1 MHRKTGGPYP
11 HLLACRSP
19 VPADHYRSLTDMK
32 RPPKFALSSLLLGTG
47 FVALGLSIAM
57 KFGAFGLLFSAIAT
71 LAILLLLLI
80 ALAVMKLTS
89 RTVAI
94 SNQIA
99 KLAAT
104 YVTLIAL
111 YFASYGPAT
120 WLFAS
125 FYTHDSQPQML
136 RRIHRMI
143 YSPVTRCI
151 VDSPVKTI
159 NDVGAS
165 YLNWWLPSD
174 VEFYHRGRSIGWY
187 TDSKLNPSVGTTIG
201 ITPPLISE

>member
-111 YFASYGPAT
+111 YFAGCSR
-120 WLFAS
+120 S
-125 FYTHDSQPQML
+125 SSK
-136 RRIHRMI
+136 RIHWISNGLVCR
-143 YSPVTRCI
+143 
-151 VDSPVKTI
+151 
-159 NDVGAS
+159 
-165 YLNWWLPSD
+165 L
-174 VEFYHRGRSIGWY
+174 IGYRW
-187 TDSKLNPSVGTTIG
+187 
-201 ITPPLISE
+201 